1 MGFRLVRVLVSALLI
16 GAPYASPQ
24 SKPPVANIAD
34 LENRANSGDA
44 DAQFYLGTLYVNG
57 QGVLPDDVQAAVWY
71 RKAAEQGYEPAE
83 LAIANAYRYGLGV
96 SMDSSL
102 AAEWYRKAADHGST
116 EAQFAMGDLY
126 GFGEGVSQDFAQ
138 AAAWY
143 RKAAE
148 LGVADAQSD
157 LGELYLYGIG
167 VDQDYEQAYFWYTI
181 AIARKLS
188 PYLARDAAKNMS
200 AAALHLTPAGLLT
213 TQQRAQKWRAD
224 HQDHLSKHQDF
235 H

>member
-16 GAPYASPQ
+16 GAPYALPQ

-34 LENRANSGDA
+34 LEKQANSGDA

-57 QGVLPDDVQAAVWY
+57 QGVSPDDAQAAVWY
-71 RKAAEQGYEPAE
+71 RKAAEQGYGPAE
-83 LAIANAYRYGLGV
+83 LATAIAYRYALGV
-96 SMDSSL
+96 AQDQKQ
-102 AAEWYRKAADHGST
+102 AAEWFRKAADQGSA
-116 EAQFAMGDLY
+116 EAQFTMGDLY

-181 AIARKLS
+181 AIAGKLS
-188 PYLARDAAKNMS
+188 PYLATDAAKNLSTS
-200 AAALHLTPAGLLT
+200 ASHLAPADLMKTRQLT
-213 TQQRAQKWRAD
+213 QKWIAD
-224 HQDHLSKHQDF
+224 HQGHLSTHQAP
-235 H
+235 